1 MHILTMV
8 IAVYPVP
15 LIGFVLFVL
24 SLKHFCTGKET
35 QILNITEQITCYFN
49 SNPLFTLWP
58 YSFRK

>member
-24 SLKHFCTGKET
+24 SLKHFLYGERNTNFE
-35 QILNITEQITCYFN
+35 N
-49 SNPLFTLWP
+49 SRTNNVLFQQ
-58 YSFRK
+58 